1 MANQKQDSINHPAP
15 NFSAANRFVDSTPSG
30 PSGESSCT
38 LELSRKLQS
47 ETSIMELMQTY
58 SNTVQRLAP
67 HDYLR
72 FEHKTLNIDVQIG
85 CSGLHECTYNLF
97 FSHYSLGRVTLSR
110 DRRFSDDELAS
121 LENTLCV
128 LFYPLDEMIHNG
140 R

>member
-1 MANQKQDSINHPAP
+1 MNNQKQASIKHPYADSTI
-15 NFSAANRFVDSTPSG
+15 ANRLVDSAPSG
-30 PSGESSCT
+30 LSDNTGCT

-47 ETSIMELMQTY
+47 ENSIAELMQTY

-72 FEHKTLNIDVQIG
+72 FEHKALDIDVQIG
-85 CSGLHECTYNLF
+85 RSGVHECTYNLF

-110 DRRFSDDELAS
+110 DRRFTDDELAS

-128 LFYPLDEMIHNG
+128 LFYPLDEMIHD